1 MAKSIKKTYHPSA
14 TAKCLNCKS
23 VYNMGS
29 TLENLSLEICANC
42 HPFYTGVEGNIDTAG
57 RIEGFNKKQSMA
69 SNGTKKAK
77 TQKVRKLRHTLNNL
91 TNEIGKKTT
100 NSQTVA

>member
-29 TLENLSLEICANC
+29 TAENISLEICANC

-57 RIEGFNKKQSMA
+57 RIDGFNKKQSMA
-69 SNGTKKAK
+69 STQPKKAK
-77 TQKVRKLRHTLNNL
+77 TQKVRKLRHSLDSL
-91 TNEIGKKTT
+91 SLEEAKI
-100 NSQTVA
+100 

>member
-77 TQKVRKLRHTLNNL
+77 TQKVRKLRHTLDSL
-91 TNEIGKKTT
+91 TAEIGEETAT
-100 NSQTVA
+100 SQTVA